1 MLKRSKVV
9 HALVAP
15 GSGVLGLL
23 VQLAEHGLVALLVDS
38 SLERLPERLEPA
50 GLLRA
55 CTIQFRPS

>member
-1 MLKRSKVV
+1 M

-55 CTIQFRPS
+55 RTLQFRPS